1 MGAGNSRS
9 GYPDPPGPGRLRR
22 QRAASHR
29 APRDTRGFATSRG
42 WPRPGRA
49 GSGGAG
55 AGGSSGGG
63 GPGGRARLKGG
74 GGGAGAALW
83 SGRVG
88 LGLWDLVAAQVGWF
102 RGVEPVGSPQT
113 LVEWSGVGG
122 GRGLS
127 PARRRAGVVP
137 RWGVPLIT
145 FLLSPGAKMGC
156 FTFIKVMM
164 ILFNLAIFVS
174 APQLMSL
181 PGGGGQPGS
190 PAGCPRKLG

>member
-1 MGAGNSRS
+1 M
-9 GYPDPPGPGRLRR
+9 
-22 QRAASHR
+22 
-29 APRDTRGFATSRG
+29 
-42 WPRPGRA
+42 
-49 GSGGAG
+49 
-55 AGGSSGGG
+55 
-63 GPGGRARLKGG
+63 
-74 GGGAGAALW
+74 
-83 SGRVG
+83 
-88 LGLWDLVAAQVGWF
+88 
-102 RGVEPVGSPQT
+102 
-113 LVEWSGVGG
+113 
-122 GRGLS
+122 
-127 PARRRAGVVP
+127 P